1 MTIQFPQRKNKS
13 LIFNALKSAKDVQ
26 GQLIFVYHAIFQ
38 DSFLSRMG
46 KLVIVFLVAN
56 LISFLILL
64 IINAMSVKAVVRL
77 ASDIERRIVL
87 LVCNPSIKRMV
98 SALITAQHKQQ
109 LKK

>member
-1 MTIQFPQRKNKS
+1 MIIQFPTRKKPS
-13 LIFNALKSAKDVQ
+13 LIFNALKSAKDAQ
-26 GQLIFVYHAIFQ
+26 GHLIFVYHAIFL
-38 DSFLSRMG
+38 DSFLLRMG

-64 IINAMSVKAVVRL
+64 IIDAMSVKAAVRL

-87 LVCNPSIKRMV
+87 LVCNLSINRMV